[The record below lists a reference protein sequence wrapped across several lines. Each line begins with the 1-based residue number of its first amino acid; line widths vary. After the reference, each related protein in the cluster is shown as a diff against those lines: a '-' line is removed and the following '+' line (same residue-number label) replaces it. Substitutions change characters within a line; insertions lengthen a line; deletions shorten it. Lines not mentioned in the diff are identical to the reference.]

1 MKSIWNVDY
10 IVVNDG
16 MRMAF
21 DNYVRAKK
29 SNIRE
34 FAADRL
40 IHHISQYLI
49 DVEKEEKE
57 SLENGRK

>member
-1 MKSIWNVDY
+1 MKSIWNIAY
-10 IVVNDG
+10 IQLNDH

-29 SNIRE
+29 SNVRE

-40 IHHISQYLI
+40 IFHISQYLI
-49 DVEKEEKE
+49 DVEKEERE
-57 SLENGRK
+57 SAENGRK

>member
-21 DNYVRAKK
+21 DNYVRSKK

-57 SLENGRK
+57 SLEYGRK